1 MARRVVAGTRVGEL
15 ESEVLDALW
24 SAGGWLTGREL
35 WERLGERERAYT
47 TVLTVLARLV
57 DKGLVERSPSLD
69 GTERAHRFRA
79 AGDPDELTAR
89 AIRSLLAASRDPR
102 AALARFVE
110 GLDDPALLADL
121 AEVLAPYRREP
132 PPPR

>member
-1 MARRVVAGTRVGEL
+1 VARRLVAGTRVGEL
-15 ESEVLDALW
+15 EGEVLDVLW
-24 SAGGWLTGREL
+24 SAGDWLTGREIG
-35 WERLGERERAYT
+35 ERLGERGRAYT

-57 DKGLVERSPSLD
+57 DKGLVERSASPD

-110 GLDDPALLADL
+110 DLDDPALLAGL
-121 AEVLAPYRREP
+121 AEVLAPHRRES
-132 PPPR
+132 PR